1 MCHYRL
7 MVARVKI
14 CGIRTLDEALA
25 VIDAGAD
32 ALGFHVELEHS
43 TCPIGGAAVASV
55 IAGLPPFVASVIVAT
70 ASEPEALIRIMRATG
85 ANTLQLQSEVSPD
98 TARAVKSVLPYVK
111 LYAVV
116 HVFGADA
123 IEEAKKFEDAV
134 DAIAGVPGAIGGTTL
149 SLVLSRK
156 RTLRVLAVDGVVPS
170 VRTMA
175 DRSYPYS
182 KTFYMVTRKNPSDA
196 VRRFIDFVRSPA
208 GSAILSRY
216 GQASTRQEGMR
227 P

>member
-1 MCHYRL
+1 

-55 IAGLPPFVASVIVAT
+55 IAGLPPFVASVIVTT

-134 DAIAGVPGAIGGTTL
+134 DAIILNSADKTTGARGGTGKTHDWNI
-149 SLVLSRK
+149 SREIVGSVSVPVILAGGLNPENVAEAISVV
-156 RTLRVLAVDGVVPS
+156 RPYAVDVATGVSNPDYTKNIAK
-170 VRTMA
+170 VRL
-175 DRSYPYS
+175 
-182 KTFYMVTRKNPSDA
+182 
-196 VRRFIDFVRSPA
+196 FVERA
-208 GSAILSRY
+208 K
-216 GQASTRQEGMR
+216 EC
-227 P
+227 